1 MEVSGQF
8 YAPSALPPDPLGR
21 RLGGLQSRSACYG
34 VEKNLSQ
41 ESQPFFFSES
51 NSIPPEYE
59 ARLLGTH
66 PSRLVIIYLNCLTTD
81 VVF

>member
-8 YAPSALPPDPLGR
+8 YAPSALPTDPLGR

-41 ESQPFFFSES
+41 DSQPFFFVS

-59 ARLLGTH
+59 ARLLATH
-66 PSRLVIIYLNCLTTD
+66 PSRLVIISLNCLTAD